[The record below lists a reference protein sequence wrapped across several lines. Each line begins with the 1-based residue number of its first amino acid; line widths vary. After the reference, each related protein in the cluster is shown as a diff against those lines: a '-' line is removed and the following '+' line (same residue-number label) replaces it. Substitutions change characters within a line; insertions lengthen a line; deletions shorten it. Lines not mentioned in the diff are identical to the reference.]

1 MTGSIGSINI
11 KESKPLA
18 LDNFILTN
26 EFKTS
31 IMHNHDSM
39 QIDCEDHDNAFMA
52 DNPFELVD
60 DVKPGF
66 RQQTTDCA
74 LNKVNGP
81 FTATQSNKGL
91 QSLLG
96 ATKIYDDSLSDS
108 KNKDQEHQ
116 ENIVTVFSFEAE
128 MQENNEHHFEGLSGI
143 ELDRCNAKNFK
154 PKKQKRQR
162 IVQF

>member
-1 MTGSIGSINI
+1 MPNFAPIDLNAEANHKRLMTGSIGSINI

-66 RQQTTDCA
+66 R
-74 LNKVNGP
+74 
-81 FTATQSNKGL
+81 
-91 QSLLG
+91 
-96 ATKIYDDSLSDS
+96 
-108 KNKDQEHQ
+108 
-116 ENIVTVFSFEAE
+116 
-128 MQENNEHHFEGLSGI
+128 
-143 ELDRCNAKNFK
+143 
-154 PKKQKRQR
+154 
-162 IVQF
+162 